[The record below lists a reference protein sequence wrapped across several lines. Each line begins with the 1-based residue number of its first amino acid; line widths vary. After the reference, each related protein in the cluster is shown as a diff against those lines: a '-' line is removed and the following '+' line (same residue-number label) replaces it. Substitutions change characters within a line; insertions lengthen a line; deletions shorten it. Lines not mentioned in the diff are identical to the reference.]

1 MDLHLSSIQPK
12 SFLHLGKQGAL
23 CQGETGKARVR
34 KGNGEMRGDARVVG
48 MKRGKDG

>member
-23 CQGETGKARVR
+23 CQGETGEEGKW
-34 KGNGEMRGDARVVG
+34 GNGEMRGDARVVG